1 MKQKVF
7 LLQGG
12 TPTSD
17 LMSPHEAES
26 IFVTVGYI
34 NIRPDV
40 TTWSRKYFCY
50 SVVCQHQTW
59 CHHIKQKVFLLQWGT
74 QTSDLMSTHEAESIF
89 VTLGYTNVRPDVT
102 TWSRTYRNKSLLP
115 NLSSLTWLQM
125 RNRFFC
131 LWPVH
136 CDTHMRYAQWKNG
149 SHVLALMKVT
159 LLTGLVWA
167 PWYYKRNRLTFN
179 HACRFFNMTVFPGV
193 CCLCGG

>member
-1 MKQKVF
+1 MSPHEAVF
-7 LLQGG
+7 LLQWG

-17 LMSPHEAES
+17 LMSPHEAEL
-26 IFVTVGYI
+26 T
-34 NIRPDV
+34 
-40 TTWSRKYFCY
+40 
-50 SVVCQHQTW
+50 
-59 CHHIKQKVFLLQWGT
+59 
-74 QTSDLMSTHEAESIF
+74 E
-89 VTLGYTNVRPDVT
+89 TN
-102 TWSRTYRNKSLLP
+102 LFH
-115 NLSSLTWLQM
+115 LSSLTWLQM

-179 HACRFFNMTVFPGV
+179 HACSFFKMMVFQVFVVCAEAKGVGVGGLGHDNSMLLIQYQNNMVFKPSLQYGLFLV
-193 CCLCGG
+193 TKDR